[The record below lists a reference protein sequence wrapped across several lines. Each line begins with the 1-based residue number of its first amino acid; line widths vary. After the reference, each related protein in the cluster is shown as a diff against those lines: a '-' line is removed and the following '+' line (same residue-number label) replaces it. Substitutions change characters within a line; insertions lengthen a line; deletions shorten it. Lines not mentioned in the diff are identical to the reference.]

1 MWNCFWFLPIFYI
14 FLVIL
19 CLWVIFFCLV
29 GKYVLLPVRV
39 IGSTQNDKILVKT
52 PINLVY
58 PPKNTTITYF
68 LNSTLSTKRNTN
80 LCEAYPR
87 ILVVIDTIRAHS
99 IISYLCVYIPRKF
112 GKIHKMLWAV
122 YTTHAICLRTVQQS
136 YKVLWSWKYPCL
148 LQIYTPKCL
157 LHGSNSR
164 KLGREDCQTSWIET

>member
-1 MWNCFWFLPIFYI
+1 M
-14 FLVIL
+14 
-19 CLWVIFFCLV
+19 
-29 GKYVLLPVRV
+29 LLPLRV

-99 IISYLCVYIPRKF
+99 IISYLCVYIYLENLVKSIKCCELSIRPTPSVYVLFSNPIKYYDSGNTAVF
-112 GKIHKMLWAV
+112 CKYTHQSVFSMEVTHESLEGK
-122 YTTHAICLRTVQQS
+122 TV
-136 YKVLWSWKYPCL
+136 
-148 LQIYTPKCL
+148 
-157 LHGSNSR
+157 
-164 KLGREDCQTSWIET
+164 KLPE